1 MKIKQIKIENYTV
14 FENSK
19 MDFGNGINVFI
30 GENGTGKTHLMKL
43 LYSAAQ
49 SADPRISVA
58 YKIVRTML
66 PDDYKIARLLTRR
79 PGSTHANI
87 KFVAQNE
94 SENTN
99 KNLTISFHSKTKKWD
114 ADVMGENGWEE
125 CFQGE
130 GSIFIPAKEILSNGY
145 NLNAAVEKGNV
156 LFDDTYLDVLN
167 SAKVDA
173 SLGRN
178 ETNRSLMLN
187 QIEKIIDGKVFYDS
201 KRDTFYLKKGSSKQ
215 EFNLVS
221 EGIRKM
227 ALIWQLV
234 KNGMLEKGAILF
246 WDEPE
251 ANINPM
257 YIPIIVDLLLALSRN
272 GVQIFVS
279 THDYF
284 FSKYVEARK
293 TETDDVLY
301 HSFQKENEQ
310 LTIETSKEFALL
322 EKNGILEAAR
332 RLYREEIEKLENY
345 Q

>member
-1 MKIKQIKIENYTV
+1 
-14 FENSK
+14 
-19 MDFGNGINVFI
+19 
-30 GENGTGKTHLMKL
+30 
-43 LYSAAQ
+43 
-49 SADPRISVA
+49 
-58 YKIVRTML
+58 
-66 PDDYKIARLLTRR
+66 
-79 PGSTHANI
+79 
-87 KFVAQNE
+87 
-94 SENTN
+94 
-99 KNLTISFHSKTKKWD
+99 
-114 ADVMGENGWEE
+114 
-125 CFQGE
+125 
-130 GSIFIPAKEILSNGY
+130 
-145 NLNAAVEKGNV
+145 
-156 LFDDTYLDVLN
+156 
-167 SAKVDA
+167 
-173 SLGRN
+173 
-178 ETNRSLMLN
+178 MLN

-284 FSKYVEARK
+284 FSKYVETRK
-293 TETDDVLY
+293 TEPDDVLY

-332 RLYREEIEKLENY
+332 RLYREEIGI